1 MTLKETK
8 GILKRY
14 VQKTSKYLENAKTDI
29 KPDYSEKGIGMKSGE
44 GYSYA
49 GFEPNERDFIYNSIR
64 ELELL
69 VNDRESAIQ
78 FDIENVFVTEKKA
91 VSELKGVKDIVSDRL
106 DSLKKLDEK
115 YRNIQH
121 SHYPLKVCINSYQ
134 TINGSATLD
143 WTVS

>member
-14 VQKTSKYLENAKTDI
+14 VQKNSKYLENAKTDI
-29 KPDYSEKGIGMKSGE
+29 RPDYSEKGIGMKSGE
-44 GYSYA
+44 GYSYS

-78 FDIENVFVTEKKA
+78 FDIENVFITEKKA
-91 VSELKGVKDIVSDRL
+91 ISELNVAKDFVADRL
-106 DSLKKLDEK
+106 ESLKNSMK
-115 YRNIQH
+115 NIKMFNTRIIH
-121 SHYPLKVCINSYQ
+121 
-134 TINGSATLD
+134 
-143 WTVS
+143 